1 MRGNISIFNGQH
13 FIDRLSLDPFGCD
26 RARGNGRST
35 SKGFEFRFYNIS
47 VVVHFDLQFH
57 DIPTGGGTDETL
69 IDQDEPKQEEQRKDD
84 WCEKRKENECLR
96 QHLVLKSRR
105 FYEGRHLKS
114 QLFLLASSR
123 QEP

>member
-1 MRGNISIFNGQH
+1 MRGNIGVLNGQH

-47 VVVHFDLQFH
+47 VIVHFDLQFH

-69 IDQDEPKQEEQRKDD
+69 IDQDEPQEEEQRKMIDVRK
-84 WCEKRKENECLR
+84 EKKRKR
-96 QHLVLKSRR
+96 VLTSAPGT
-105 FYEGRHLKS
+105 EIT
-114 QLFLLASSR
+114 
-123 QEP
+123 